1 MDPLDAAWL
10 AGFLDGEGTIS
21 LYRSIWKW
29 KPDGPNTRR
38 LRNHEREP
46 ERYRALIALSHTDP
60 PTCDHVSELLTLIG
74 AKHYYLRDPK
84 RVDPTR
90 LGKRPQRHISVMSFV
105 GARRVLDVITPH
117 LVTKRDQAEALLRFI
132 DIAQNRDSHLRYTDE
147 QRDIAFFLRR
157 HPMHGNPQPSSTG
170 PANGRVVEKVQR
182 LAGET
187 PNDTPAPAPRFRQVT
202 LPE

>member
-1 MDPLDAAWL
+1 MELLDAAWL
-10 AGFLDGEGTIS
+10 AGFLDGEGSIT

-46 ERYRALIALSHTDP
+46 ERYRALIAISHTDF

-84 RVDPTR
+84 VADPTR

-105 GARRVLDVITPH
+105 AARRVLDAVMPY
-117 LVTKRDQAEALLRFI
+117 LVAKRAQAEALSRFI
-132 DIAQNRDSHLRYTDE
+132 DIAQSRDPHLHYTDE
-147 QRDIAFFLRR
+147 QRQIVLFLRR
-157 HPMHGNPQPSSTG
+157 HPRHGNPQPS
-170 PANGRVVEKVQR
+170 Q
-182 LAGET
+182 AG
-187 PNDTPAPAPRFRQVT
+187 AA
-202 LPE
+202 

>member
-1 MDPLDAAWL
+1 VNPLDAAWL

-21 LYRSIWKW
+21 LYRSVWKW

-46 ERYRALIALSHTDP
+46 ERYRPLIALTHTDV
-60 PTCDHVSELLTLIG
+60 PTCDHVSSLLTSIG
-74 AKHYYLRDPK
+74 VKHNFLKATDL
-84 RVDPTR
+84 DPTR
-90 LGKRPQRHISVMSFV
+90 LGKRPQYQISVMAFV
-105 GARRVLDVITPH
+105 GARRVLDAILPY
-117 LVTKRDQAEALLRFI
+117 LVTKHDQAAALSRFI
-132 DIAQNRDSHLRYTDE
+132 EIAQSRDPHLRYTDE
-147 QRDIAFFLRR
+147 QREIALFLRR
-157 HPMHGNPQPSSTG
+157 HRMHGNPQPSSTG

-187 PNDTPAPAPRFRQVT
+187 PNDTPAPAPRFRQVS

>member
-1 MDPLDAAWL
+1 MRDMDAAWL
-10 AGFLDGEGTIS
+10 AGFLDGEGSIT

-38 LRNHEREP
+38 LQNHEREA
-46 ERYRALIALSHTDP
+46 ERYRALIAVSHTDV

-84 RVDPTR
+84 RPDATR

-105 GARRVLDVITPH
+105 SARRVLDVVMPY
-117 LVTKRDQAEALLRFI
+117 LVTKRAQAEALYRFI
-132 DIAQNRDSHLRYTDE
+132 EIAQSRDPHRRYTDE
-147 QRDIAFFLRR
+147 QRQIALFLRR

-170 PANGRVVEKVQR
+170 PADGRIVEKVQR

-187 PNDTPAPAPRFRQVT
+187 PNNTPASAPRLRQVT